1 MKRQIQKVLKR
12 ILNGLLKSL
21 LIYYLLL
28 TDEFWIFLYKVFEKL
43 YIFYILKQ
51 FINMDEI
58 EKDIKETFEEL
69 ETIEDFMNF
78 FLQENEDDSIKDKTN
93 EEKSNDDDET
103 DEE

>member
-58 EKDIKETFEEL
+58 EKDIKETFQEL

-93 EEKSNDDDET
+93 EENSNDDDET